1 MTKKRNTTGRIASA
15 TTIVSV
21 VLMCLSLLLLTGANF
36 FVHDDNNTT
45 VKSISM
51 NADNDDNET
60 PNPVEEHSKSNQGPT
75 IQEEYLH
82 EKHSFKDFAWLT
94 MMLHHRILEAEKLKI
109 VHYELI
115 SPPPKLS

>member
-1 MTKKRNTTGRIASA
+1 MIKKRNKQQPLATS

-21 VLMCLSLLLLTGANF
+21 VLMSLCLLLLTGANF
-36 FVHDDNNTT
+36 FVHDGNNQT

-51 NADNDDNET
+51 NADSEDNEA
-60 PNPVEEHSKSNQGPT
+60 PNPVEEHSKSNPGST

-94 MMLHHRILEAEKLKI
+94 MMLHHRILEAEKLQI
-109 VHYELI
+109 VHYELV